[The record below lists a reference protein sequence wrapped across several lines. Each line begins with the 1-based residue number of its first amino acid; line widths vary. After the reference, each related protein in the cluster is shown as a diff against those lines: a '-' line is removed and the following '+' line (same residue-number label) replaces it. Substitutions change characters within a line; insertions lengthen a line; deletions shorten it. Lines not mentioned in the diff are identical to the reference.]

1 MVIESL
7 KIPLNPEIA
16 TDCTD
21 GDLAQDPLQVG
32 FALLGATTRQKEAKR
47 RKPGQGCR
55 RTFHQE
61 IEKPQ
66 HTRLLD

>member
-32 FALLGATTRQKEAKR
+32 FAWRHDPAKGGEAT
-47 RKPGQGCR
+47 
-55 RTFHQE
+55 
-61 IEKPQ
+61 
-66 HTRLLD
+66 